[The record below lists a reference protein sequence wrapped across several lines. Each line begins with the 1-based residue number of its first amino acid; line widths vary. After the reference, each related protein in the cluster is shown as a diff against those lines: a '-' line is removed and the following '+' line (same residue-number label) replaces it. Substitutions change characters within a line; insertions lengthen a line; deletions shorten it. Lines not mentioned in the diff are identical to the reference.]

1 MHARS
6 LLPARH
12 PEAHGHICLVCVY
25 VHHDTAECA
34 PNVEFVQYYLG
45 LWGYPSPELY
55 MRRAEDGQGSRG
67 LLLALAWTLSHHH
80 ILDVAVAR
88 QHARD
93 TRKTTKR
100 TINGVAPAAEAV
112 PLPPYPQ
119 DTLCSVGADA
129 AARLGER
136 AAAEYTAKVAAC
148 RHAAAVQR
156 NPTGRRGDRGSR
168 DRGDQAEAEVVI
180 LHAQQTTALHGRLQV
195 LMNRVDALERC
206 RQRRTHAVLRMQLEH
221 TAVMQQRRASSS
233 SSAAAAAS
241 SAGGCANPPQ

>member
-1 MHARS
+1 M
-6 LLPARH
+6 LLPARD
-12 PEAHGHICLVCVY
+12 PEAHGHVCLVCVY
-25 VHHDTAECA
+25 VHHDTAECT

-55 MRRAEDGQGSRG
+55 ARRADDGQGSRG

-80 ILDVAVAR
+80 ILDVAMAR
-88 QHARD
+88 QQHARD
-93 TRKTTKR
+93 TRKTAAR
-100 TINGVAPAAEAV
+100 THDGVAPAAAAV

-148 RHAAAVQR
+148 RHAAAAQR
-156 NPTGRRGDRGSR
+156 KSAGGRGGRGRR
-168 DRGDQAEAEVVI
+168 DRGDQAQAEVMT

-195 LMNRVDALERC
+195 LMNHVDALERC
-206 RQRRTHAVLRMQLEH
+206 RQKRTHAVLRMQLEH
-221 TAVMQQRRASSS
+221 TAVTQQRRTWSSS
-233 SSAAAAAS
+233 SSAS
-241 SAGGCANPPQ
+241 SAGGCANPSQ